1 MFRRSDIIY
10 FGEGPKKPRVTFAQH
25 EQDAKKKF
33 QDPAAR
39 EEYLRRSKEMMQS
52 TDEFQKKKF
61 LRSTIEED
69 AKKIQDEDAR
79 AGFRKQ
85 AEEILKGRE
94 LYKTTKD
101 IQSAVEQAEEIKRL
115 QKENIEDAYLKA
127 HDVSKRLQEGSMI
140 KTKAIIENPNRSEEF
155 ARLQKE
161 NIENPNRA
169 EEIKKLQKEYSE
181 ESDPKIKELLNK
193 NIQKEY
199 SDYLK
204 DIDDFWGPDWEG
216 EFSEPEIPQQKL
228 SKEEFIQKAF
238 PPIDINKKKQQMED
252 AEIWEKQYKPML
264 RPEGIL
270 ESKEPLGFLSSHKIP
285 GLKDPNPKFP
295 RSKEREI
302 YEQKQIA
309 EQIPGLEKIST
320 ENITLNQPKK
330 SSILSK
336 LKNISLFKK
345 NQTPYATTYKFE
357 EGVDIPINED
367 INMSTISRK
376 DFLNKMANETPFETE
391 INAPLTPE
399 HKKNKQKLI
408 LSQIP
413 GIEEISESI
422 GSDEVFQTPTEG
434 LSRQSSIA
442 PKGRYKWPEG
452 VSRQT
457 SEAPSRAATTASE
470 KYFRDKYP
478 DGPPDPIQLGMDIND
493 YYSRRDQPENIYAR
507 KKAKALISSPS
518 RYNKINIKEKIPETT
533 YEATTRHQGALE
545 AKKRT
550 LPPSN
555 FESND
560 MKRKKELKLQEE
572 QKKYEEQL
580 EKDTDE
586 RIDTEIKLIQNKD
599 KIVTRNREEL
609 LDLLENNSDFKERGE
624 ILNMIKELPPPRSSK
639 GYMRSLDKNNKI
651 LNEEDKIKNTTK
663 QRLLDLYKKTK
674 YDKERLDILSIIKN
688 YN

>member
-10 FGEGPKKPRVTFAQH
+10 FGEGRPKKPRVTFADH
-25 EQDAKKKF
+25 EKDAKRMFRGNPVAQAEYLRQITERQKAIDKFPEERRLREKIEEDAKKMF
-33 QDPAAR
+33 QDPAER
-39 EEYLRRSKEMMQS
+39 EKYLKQSKEIMQS
-52 TDEFQKKKF
+52 GDEFQKMRH

-69 AKKIQDEDAR
+69 AKKIQDEETR
-79 AGFRKQ
+79 AKFRKQ
-85 AEEILKGRE
+85 ADEILKGRE

-127 HDVSKRLQEGSMI
+127 YDDSKRLQEGSLI
-140 KTKAIIENPNRSEEF
+140 RTKAIIENPNRSEEMR
-155 ARLQKE
+155 RLQKE
-161 NIENPNRA
+161 A
-169 EEIKKLQKEYSE
+169 LEET
-181 ESDPKIKELLNK
+181 
-193 NIQKEY
+193 
-199 SDYLK
+199 
-204 DIDDFWGPDWEG
+204 DDFWEGWEE
-216 EFSEPEIPQQKL
+216 EFAEPEIPQQKL

-238 PPIDINKKKQQMED
+238 PSSKPARINPFNRIAPDDPIPI
-252 AEIWEKQYKPML
+252 
-264 RPEGIL
+264 
-270 ESKEPLGFLSSHKIP
+270 
-285 GLKDPNPKFP
+285 FP
-295 RSKEREI
+295 HSKEREM
-302 YEQKQIA
+302 YEQEQIA
-309 EQIPGLEKIST
+309 EQMPGLEQIST

-336 LKNISLFKK
+336 IKNISLFKK
-345 NQTPYATTYKFE
+345 NQTPYASTYKFE
-357 EGVDIPINED
+357 EGVDLPINED
-367 INMSTISRK
+367 INMSTISRE

-399 HKKNKQKLI
+399 HKKIKPKII
-408 LSQIP
+408 LPQSPRIA
-413 GIEEISESI
+413 EISESI

-442 PKGRYKWPEG
+442 PKGRYTWPEG

-457 SEAPSRAATTASE
+457 SEAPSMATTTVSQ
-470 KYFRDKYP
+470 KRLKDKLGLSNP
-478 DGPPDPIQLGMDIND
+478 GQLAMDINE
-493 YYSRRDQPENIYAR
+493 YHLRRDQPENIYAR
-507 KKAKALISSPS
+507 KKAKELISSPS
-518 RYNKINIKEKIPETT
+518 RYNRINKIEKLPETT
-533 YEATTRHQGALE
+533 YEATTRHQGVLE

-555 FESND
+555 FESKD
-560 MKRKKELKLQEE
+560 IKIKKELKQQEE
-572 QKKYEEQL
+572 LKRQEEQL

-674 YDKERLDILSIIKN
+674 YDKERLDILAIIKN